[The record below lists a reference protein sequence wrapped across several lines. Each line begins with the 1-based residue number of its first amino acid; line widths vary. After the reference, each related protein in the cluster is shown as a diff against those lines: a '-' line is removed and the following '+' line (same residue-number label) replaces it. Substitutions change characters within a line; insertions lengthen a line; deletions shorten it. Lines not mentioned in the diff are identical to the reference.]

1 LRSLVKLQGLQL
13 ASTRVTDLSPLSGM
27 RDLRF
32 LDLGDVP
39 VADVTPLSGLMELRE
54 IDLRGTKIT
63 DLSPLVA
70 LTGCAIITAA
80 NPRRRRRTA

>member
-1 LRSLVKLQGLQL
+1 
-13 ASTRVTDLSPLSGM
+13 
-27 RDLRF
+27 
-32 LDLGDVP
+32 
-39 VADVTPLSGLMELRE
+39 MELRE